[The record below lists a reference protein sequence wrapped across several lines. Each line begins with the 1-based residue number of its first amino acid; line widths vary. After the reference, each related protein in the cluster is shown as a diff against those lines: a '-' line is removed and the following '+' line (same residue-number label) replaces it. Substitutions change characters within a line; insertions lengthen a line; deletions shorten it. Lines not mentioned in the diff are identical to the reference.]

1 MNEEWIKDSS
11 LLGPGFSIITVKRE
25 VPLQGSI
32 TPVYKKYQFF
42 VFVSNKFCVFQSMS
56 LRYHPCL
63 LCGQEVDPAYQKK
76 LASYRPILP
85 KIVLEV
91 TPGEPVDPKPV
102 RLQSD
107 SELKEIQRNVEE
119 AIKEARRRHLPEN

>member
-1 MNEEWIKDSS
+1 MDKGEFPLRARVFNNHRKV
-11 LLGPGFSIITVKRE
+11 GGFPSGVNNHYVQKI
-25 VPLQGSI
+25 
-32 TPVYKKYQFF
+32 PVFCLF

-91 TPGEPVDPKPV
+91 APGEPVDPEPA